1 MRTKTKALA
10 LALCAVLLVV
20 TTVFVTMAYL
30 TSKDS
35 VTNTFTV
42 GQVNITL
49 DEAKVDEYGNPVD
62 EGGKQV
68 ELASAPRQTGNEYK
82 LIPGHT
88 YTKDPTVNVDSSSE
102 DCYLFVKI
110 ENGLGTD
117 GTIAG
122 LETNGWALVD
132 QPTNIYVYKGTGT
145 DGKLAVSKNA
155 KIKVFDTFTFGE
167 KADPNNY
174 DTATNNAKIIVTAYA
189 IQADGLSEKTPAE
202 IWALFK

>member
-1 MRTKTKALA
+1 MKTKTKALA

-30 TSKDS
+30 TSEDS

-42 GQVNITL
+42 GKVTITL
-49 DEAKVDEYGNPVD
+49 DEAKGDEYGEEEGANRVD
-62 EGGKQV
+62 
-68 ELASAPRQTGNEYK
+68 ANTYK

-88 YTKDPTVNVDSSSE
+88 YTKDPQIHVDTNSE

-117 GTIAG
+117 GTING
-122 LETNGWALVD
+122 LEGNGWKAVANQPGIYCYYGIDAEGALNGD
-132 QPTNIYVYKGTGT
+132 K
-145 DGKLAVSKNA
+145 
-155 KIKVFDTFTFGE
+155 KIVKANEDIDVFDTFTFGE
-167 KADPNNY
+167 KADPSNY
-174 DTATNNAKIIVTAYA
+174 DTAAKIIVTAYA